1 MKIYIDLKKFRTV
14 KGEKDDCGVTSLAVA
29 TGMGYTK
36 AWQALRSLGRAKG
49 TGTLN
54 TMITKA
60 ASMLGFKA
68 NELQIRGTL
77 TLAKFIK
84 LHNRGRY
91 IVYTKDHAVAVV
103 DGKMFDSNMTHG
115 KTHIVGFISLEG

>member
-14 KGEKDDCGVTSLAVA
+14 PNEKNDCGVTSLAIA

-36 AWQALRSLGRAKG
+36 AWQTLRSLGRDKG
-49 TGTLN
+49 TGT
-54 TMITKA
+54 
-60 ASMLGFKA
+60 LGFKA
-68 NELQIRGTL
+68 NELQLRGGL

-84 LHNRGRY
+84 LHNRGRF

-103 DGKMFDSNMTHG
+103 DGKVFDSNMTHG
-115 KTHIVGFISLEG
+115 KTHIRGFITLEG